1 MQLSLPQGVT
11 KAANWGKIERFVTFA
26 TITASVVGESGGIER
41 NAGAALTRASKTRRD
56 RVVGDSSRGERQWGV
71 MTREIAVDP
80 KSLTR
85 LKSLGWMREEQA
97 RRLAANSTGLKVRR
111 EDAIFMEGEASSRVY
126 ILLSGV
132 AKLCYVN
139 RDQRVLVGFVGPGE
153 IFGLSSLLGQST
165 RPFRC
170 EAYSDCTVAVV
181 KPDIFVDTV
190 LGVPLERL
198 SLVLDVTVGRW
209 WGMVVRYANFV
220 GLGLRERLAGA
231 LLELAEK
238 FGVRDSRGTLL
249 TLKLT
254 HAELAELVGASR
266 QRTTEQ
272 LNDFE
277 REGVITREGR
287 RLIIVPEKLWQLAQ
301 TPHRN

>member
-1 MQLSLPQGVT
+1 MRGDQ
-11 KAANWGKIERFVTFA
+11 AA
-26 TITASVVGESGGIER
+26 
-41 NAGAALTRASKTRRD
+41 
-56 RVVGDSSRGERQWGV
+56 
-71 MTREIAVDP
+71 
-80 KSLTR
+80 
-85 LKSLGWMREEQA
+85 
-97 RRLAANSTGLKVRR
+97 RLAANAATLKVRR

-126 ILLSGV
+126 ILISGV

-153 IFGLSSLLGQST
+153 VFGLSSLLPDTT

-170 EAYSDCTVAVV
+170 EAYSDCIVAVV
-181 KPDIFVDTV
+181 KPDVFVDTV

-198 SLVLDVTVGRW
+198 SIILDATVGRW
-209 WGMVVRYANFV
+209 WGMLVRYANFV

-249 TLKLT
+249 TIKLT
-254 HAELAELVGASR
+254 HADLAELVGASR

-277 REGVITREGR
+277 RERVIIREGR

-301 TPHRN
+301 TPQASRLRGNNGN